1 MNMYRW
7 SLIALTSLVVSC
19 SLPVAGYA
27 AVPVNPDF
35 VSLAKKLNPTVV
47 NIRTARL
54 VKPGQVDPRRQ
65 QAQPG
70 GDPFNDFFGQF
81 FGQLPNQ
88 GQQQRPRRE
97 QSLGTGFIVD
107 ASGYIVTNNHV
118 IQGADEVLVR
128 LADGRELKAEVKGQ
142 DPKLDLALLKVSDQR
157 QPFTPVVM
165 GDSDTL
171 EVGEW
176 VMAIGNPFGLAQT
189 VTAGIVSAKGRVIG
203 SGPYDD
209 FIQTDA
215 SINPGNSGGP
225 LFDSKGRVIGINTA
239 IVAGGQGIGFAIP
252 INVARGIVEQL
263 KTNGKVVRGFLGVTY
278 QGLDDKLVQSLK
290 LPSKKGALVTHVV
303 KGSPAD
309 VAGVRTGDVIVSF
322 DNKQIKAENDL
333 PKLVAATPVDKL
345 VSVGIYRAGATM
357 VLSLKVG
364 RQQELAAGTGAG
376 QDNQASIG
384 ITVQDLTPEIAQ
396 RLGLKE
402 AAGVLVS
409 QVKPG
414 TAAEEAGMVRGDV
427 ILEVNGVRLQSLEQ
441 FVQQVASVQKGEL
454 VRLLLRRPDGSF
466 GYVAIKAE

>member
-1 MNMYRW
+1 M
-7 SLIALTSLVVSC
+7 
-19 SLPVAGYA
+19 
-27 AVPVNPDF
+27 
-35 VSLAKKLNPTVV
+35 
-47 NIRTARL
+47 
-54 VKPGQVDPRRQ
+54 
-65 QAQPG
+65 
-70 GDPFNDFFGQF
+70 
-81 FGQLPNQ
+81 
-88 GQQQRPRRE
+88 
-97 QSLGTGFIVD
+97 
-107 ASGYIVTNNHV
+107 
-118 IQGADEVLVR
+118 
-128 LADGRELKAEVKGQ
+128 
-142 DPKLDLALLKVSDQR
+142 
-157 QPFTPVVM
+157 
-165 GDSDTL
+165 
-171 EVGEW
+171 
-176 VMAIGNPFGLAQT
+176 
-189 VTAGIVSAKGRVIG
+189 
-203 SGPYDD
+203 
-209 FIQTDA
+209 
-215 SINPGNSGGP
+215 
-225 LFDSKGRVIGINTA
+225 
-239 IVAGGQGIGFAIP
+239 
-252 INVARGIVEQL
+252 ARGIVEQL